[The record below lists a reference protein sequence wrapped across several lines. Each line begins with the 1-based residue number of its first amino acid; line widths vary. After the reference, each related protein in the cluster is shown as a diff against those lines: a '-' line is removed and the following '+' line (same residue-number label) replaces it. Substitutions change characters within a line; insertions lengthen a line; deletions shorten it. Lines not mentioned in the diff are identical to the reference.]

1 MNLRFFS
8 PLKSENIIYDDL
20 KEKLVNIEFVYFSE
34 QDFKSLLALSF
45 AIELYGHYLETTAR
59 NRSENFNLDSNRYL
73 KSPLTSD

>member
-8 PLKSENIIYDDL
+8 PLKSEYIIYDDL

-45 AIELYGHYLETTAR
+45 AIELWSLLRTTAR
-59 NRSENFNLDSNRYL
+59 NRS
-73 KSPLTSD
+73 KTSI